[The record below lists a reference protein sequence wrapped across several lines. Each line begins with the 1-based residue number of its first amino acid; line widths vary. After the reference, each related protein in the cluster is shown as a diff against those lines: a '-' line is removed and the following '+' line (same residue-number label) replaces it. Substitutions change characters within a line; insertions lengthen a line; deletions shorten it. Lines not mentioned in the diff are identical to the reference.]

1 MKGDIIELT
10 KSFDPKLNFTQ
21 ADKQLRPY
29 GLIELKSDELY
40 AKAEQLTALAAP
52 SFEDKWETRWRFFYM
67 PMKHEGKLICSPIA
81 LTLYKAAY
89 GISFYG
95 YSRGMGYVS
104 IDKGNDKV
112 LDLYHQV
119 IDETSRFI
127 PLIKEKGNQLIEQT
141 FPYQWRQGK
150 VRRKYV
156 RGSSELISL
165 DEKEKINSAYRKHQ
179 EKKLTVT
186 EISLNDYLNTAALCI
201 RAAFPK
207 DITPEMTT
215 RDIARRRADMRH
227 GGMLFLENPD
237 NKKEFMEWFL
247 SEKWSGAH
255 PFEIVYSTPHGIILY
270 PPDKDCSAYRLSV
283 YDPFYNNEFVK
294 MASALI
300 DHEIP
305 FNAPGLEE
313 ALEYVAGEGFVG
325 VNTMHED
332 AFRYDASPEHQEKYF
347 PYIQWDEIEVLQWK

>member
-1 MKGDIIELT
+1 MKKEIIELT
-10 KSFDPKLNFTQ
+10 KSFNPKLDFTQ

-29 GLIELKSDELY
+29 NLIELKSDELY
-40 AKAEQLTALAAP
+40 AKAEHLTALAAP

-112 LDLYHQV
+112 LDLYHLV
-119 IDETSRFI
+119 IDETGRFI
-127 PLIKEKGNQLIEQT
+127 PLIKERGNQLIEKT

-150 VRRKYV
+150 VQRKHI
-156 RGSSELISL
+156 RSSSELISL
-165 DEKEKINSAYRKHQ
+165 EEKEKIESAYRKHR

-186 EISLNDYLNTAALCI
+186 GISLNDYLNTAAICI

-215 RDIARRRADMRH
+215 QDIARRRADMRH
-227 GGMLFLENPD
+227 GGMLFLESPD
-237 NKKEFMEWFL
+237 SKKEFMEWYL

-255 PFEIVYSTPHGIILY
+255 PFEIVYSTPHGIMLY

-283 YDPFYNNEFVK
+283 HDPFYKNELVK
-294 MASALI
+294 MAGALI
-300 DHEIP
+300 EHEIP
-305 FNAPGLEE
+305 FEAPGLEE
-313 ALEYVAGEGFVG
+313 ALEYVSGESFVG

-332 AFRYDASPEHQEKYF
+332 AFRYDASPGHREKYF
-347 PYIQWDEIEVLQWK
+347 PHIQWDEIEVLQWK